1 MPGERIACVRLAQ
14 PAFARACADALR
26 RASAGKPMS
35 ALHATV
41 FVNGTITTADDAV
54 VPVFDHGF
62 LYGEG
67 VYETMRTYKGVPF
80 LFAPHMARMRHSASL
95 MALDVP
101 YTNGQMLEHIKATTD
116 AFTKQYGAVRETY
129 IRVLL
134 TRGVGGLT
142 YSLDACP
149 TPTLVIIVKPF
160 PAPPEDT
167 FTKGIQVSLV
177 SIRRNHP
184 EALNPAIKSNN
195 LLNNALAMQEA
206 LRRGAT
212 EALMLNQAGY
222 VVECSQSNFF
232 IVKNGRLR
240 TAPLGAGLLP
250 GITREWVMGLARDMA
265 IGVDET
271 DFTPDDVYSADEA
284 FITGTTREVTPVVA
298 VDTHTIG
305 TGAPGPITLRLL
317 AEFRRRTG

>member
-1 MPGERIACVRLAQ
+1 
-14 PAFARACADALR
+14 
-26 RASAGKPMS
+26 
-35 ALHATV
+35 
-41 FVNGTITTADDAV
+41 
-54 VPVFDHGF
+54 
-62 LYGEG
+62 
-67 VYETMRTYKGVPF
+67 
-80 LFAPHMARMRHSASL
+80 MRHSAEM

-101 YTNGQMLEHIKATTD
+101 YTNEQMAAHIQKTTD
-116 AFTKQYGAVRETY
+116 AYAQHFGAVTETY

-160 PAPPEDT
+160 PAPPEHT
-167 FTKGIQVSLV
+167 FTRGIRVSLV

-206 LRRGAT
+206 LRHGAD
-212 EALMLNQAGY
+212 EALMMNQSGHI
-222 VVECSQSNFF
+222 VECSQSNFF
-232 IVKNGRLR
+232 IVTGGRLR
-240 TAPLGAGLLP
+240 TAPLEAGLLP
-250 GITREWVMGLARDMA
+250 GITREWVINLARDLE

-271 DFTPDDVYSADEA
+271 DYTPDDLYTADEA

-298 VDTHTIG
+298 VDTHAVG
-305 TGAPGPITLRLL
+305 TGSPGSITLRLL
-317 AEFRRRTG
+317 NEFRRRTA